1 MEISKMKKIC
11 WFTMLILFLPVS
23 TTAAETM
30 YVVDIIK
37 ITLRTGPGTDHRV
50 VKMLESGQQV
60 ETIYQEGDWSQV
72 QLEDGQKGWL
82 LTRYIS
88 PDKPSSLL
96 LSSLQDEYDLLLQ
109 KAKTIREENLMLK
122 KDNATLSNE
131 LKAFQ
136 NELKKTTDEYSTLKE
151 ESADFISL
159 KSNHEKTKTKLSEY
173 EKKVAV
179 MEKKL
184 VNKNII
190 LFLTGAGVLLIGFII
205 GFSSKKQRRRSL
217 LP

>member
-1 MEISKMKKIC
+1 MKKLC
-11 WFTMLILFLPVS
+11 CFTVLILFFLVS
-23 TTAAETM
+23 ISAAETM

-60 ETIYQEGDWSQV
+60 EIIYQEGDWSQV
-72 QLEDGQKGWL
+72 RLEDGQKGWL

-88 PDKPSSLL
+88 PEKPSRIL
-96 LSSLQDEYDLLLQ
+96 LSSLQDEYDQLLQ
-109 KAKTIREENLMLK
+109 KAKAIREENLMLK

-131 LKAFQ
+131 LESSQK
-136 NELKKTTDEYSTLKE
+136 ELTKVTDEYRTLKE

-159 KSNHEKTKTKLSEY
+159 KATYEDTKKKLSDH

-217 LP
+217 LS

>member
-1 MEISKMKKIC
+1 MELFKMKKIGC
-11 WFTMLILFLPVS
+11 YTMLFLFFLVS
-23 TTAAETM
+23 ICAAETM

-50 VKMLESGQQV
+50 VKMLESGQKV
-60 ETIYQEGDWSQV
+60 EIIYQEEDWSQV
-72 QLEDGQKGWL
+72 RLEDGQKGWL

-88 PDKPSSLL
+88 PEKPSSILL
-96 LSSLQDEYDLLLQ
+96 TGLQSEYDQLLQ

-122 KDNATLSNE
+122 KDNNTLSRELTASQKE
-131 LKAFQ
+131 LK
-136 NELKKTTDEYSTLKE
+136 TVTDEYNTLKE

-159 KSNHEKTKTKLSEY
+159 KSSYENTKNNLSEH
-173 EKKVAV
+173 EKKVAI

-190 LFLTGAGVLLIGFII
+190 LFLTGAVVLLIGFII

-217 LP
+217 LS